1 MAKPNAQHK
10 ALRQCPLF
18 RPKVERDR
26 RRPARHPK
34 HRNRAS
40 HEAASFCP
48 QRGLIVP
55 RLFPARRD
63 VSAS

>member
-26 RRPARHPK
+26 RKPSRQPK
-34 HRNRAS
+34 HRNRAA
-40 HEAASFCP
+40 HEGGSFWP
-48 QRGLIVP
+48 LMI
-55 RLFPARRD
+55 L
-63 VSAS
+63 